1 MSAHAIPST
10 VASSLA
16 PSIAA
21 AFTRTEGS
29 VTAPAS
35 QAPLGTPQAAAAA
48 AQWVAAFESALIR
61 RDAPAAAMLFVTDGH
76 WRDLVAFTGTITTVS
91 GRAAIANRLG
101 SCLDTC
107 APEALQCAASRTPP
121 RWVQRA
127 GRDVLEAIIEFRTA
141 SGTASGVLRAVA
153 DPEGPAGIKAW
164 VLLTALQALHGDD
177 RRALSRDKALDSS
190 REFGGEN
197 WLDLRNRARHYTDHD
212 PEVLVIGAGQ
222 AGLSIAAR
230 LSADG
235 VDTLVIDRETR
246 IGDNWRNRYHSLTL
260 HNEVHVNHLPFM
272 PFPPTWPTF
281 IPKDKLG
288 NWFEA
293 YADSLELNCWTGTEL
308 TAGTW
313 DQASR
318 RWLLELKRDD
328 GSVRTMRPK
337 HLVFACGVSAIAKP
351 PQAPGLGDFAGT
363 VMHSG
368 DYTDGRAWRGK
379 RALVLGTGNS
389 AHDVAQDLHAHGA
402 QVSMIQRSPT
412 HVVSLRQAQRVYAM
426 YTEGMPIDDSD
437 LLATAMPYPA
447 LIDAYKVFTELSR
460 QVDQPLLDRL
470 AARGF
475 RLTAGEDDTGFQM
488 MYLRR
493 GGGYYFNV
501 GCSDLIADGK
511 VGLIQYDD
519 TDGFVP
525 HGLRMK
531 DGTTRQAELIVTATG
546 YYNPQEVVRRALG
559 DAVAQQVGEVWGV
572 DQDGEVRNMWRPTGQ
587 PGLWFTAGSL
597 AQCRIYSRY
606 LSLQIRMTDAAIPG
620 ALDANPVASV

>member
-1 MSAHAIPST
+1 MSAHAVPST
-10 VASSLA
+10 DANNLSPA
-16 PSIAA
+16 IAA

-35 QAPLGTPQAAAAA
+35 HAPLGTAEALAAAS
-48 AQWVAAFESALIR
+48 QWIAAFESALTQ
-61 RDAPAAAMLFVTDGH
+61 RDAQAAARLFVTDGH
-76 WRDLVAFTGTITTVS
+76 WRDLVAFTGTITTIS
-91 GRAAIANRLG
+91 GRAAIAGRLG
-101 SCLDTC
+101 SCLDSC
-107 APEALQCAASRTPP
+107 APEGLRCAETRTPP

-127 GRDVLEAIIEFRTA
+127 GRNVLEAIIEFRTA
-141 SGTASGVLRAVA
+141 SGTAAGALRAVA
-153 DPEGPAGIKAW
+153 DPDGPAGIKAW

-197 WLDLRNRARHYTDHD
+197 WLDQRNRARSYTDHD

-235 VDTLVIDRETR
+235 VDTLVIDRESR
-246 IGDNWRNRYHSLTL
+246 IGDNWRHRYHSLTL

-308 TAGTW
+308 TAGSW
-313 DQASR
+313 DQALQ
-318 RWLLELKRDD
+318 RWSVELKRDD

-351 PQAPGLGDFAGT
+351 PHAPGLSDFAGT

-368 DYTDGRAWRGK
+368 AYTDGRAWRGK

-412 HVVSLRQAQRVYAM
+412 HVVSLRQAQRVYAL

-437 LLATAMPYPA
+437 LLATAMPYPV

-511 VGLIQYDD
+511 VGLVQYDD
-519 TDGFVP
+519 IDGFVP
-525 HGLRMK
+525 QGLRMK
-531 DGTTRQAELIVTATG
+531 DGTSMQADLIVTATG

-559 DAVAQQVGEVWGV
+559 DDVAQRVGEVWGV
-572 DQDGEVRNMWRPTGQ
+572 DRDGEVRNMWRPTGQ

-606 LSLQIRMTDAAIPG
+606 LSLQIRLAGLSQLNAETT
-620 ALDANPVASV
+620 

>member
-1 MSAHAIPST
+1 MSALASP
-10 VASSLA
+10 ASSSTGTA
-16 PSIAA
+16 PALAA

-29 VTAPAS
+29 VTAPTNS
-35 QAPLGTPQAAAAA
+35 APQGTPEAAASAS
-48 AQWVAAFESALIR
+48 QWVAAFDAALNR
-61 RDAPAAAMLFVTDGH
+61 RDAQAAADLFASDGH
-76 WRDLVAFTGTITTVS
+76 WRDLVALCGTITTVS
-91 GRAAIANRLG
+91 GREPIARSLS
-101 SCLDTC
+101 SCLAQS
-107 APEALQCAASRTPP
+107 APTALQVDQGRTPP

-127 GRDVLEAIIEFRTA
+127 GRNVLEALIEFRTA
-141 SGTASGVLRAVA
+141 AGTASGALRAVA
-153 DPEGPAGIKAW
+153 DPDGPGGIKAW

-197 WLDLRNRARHYTDHD
+197 WLDRRIRSRDYADHD
-212 PEVLVIGAGQ
+212 PDVLIIGAGQ

-235 VDTLVIDRETR
+235 VDTLVIDREAR

-293 YADSLELNCWTGTEL
+293 YADSLELNCWTRTEL
-308 TAGTW
+308 TAGSW
-313 DQASR
+313 DEATR
-318 RWLLELKRDD
+318 RWSVELKRED

-337 HLVFACGVSAIAKP
+337 HLVFACGVSAIPKTP
-351 PQAPGLGDFAGT
+351 EAPGLANFAGT

-368 DYTDGRAWRGK
+368 AYTDGRAWRGK

-389 AHDVAQDLHAHGA
+389 AHDVAQDLHSHGV

-412 HVVSLRQAQRVYAM
+412 HVVSLRQAQRVYAL

-437 LLATAMPYPA
+437 LLATALPYPA

-475 RLTAGEDDTGFQM
+475 RLTAGEDNTGFQM

-501 GCSDLIADGK
+501 GCSDLIADGE
-511 VGLIQYDD
+511 VGLIQYQDID
-519 TDGFVP
+519 QFVP
-525 HGLRMK
+525 EGVRMK
-531 DGTTRQAELIVTATG
+531 DGTVMKADLLVTATG

-559 DAVAQQVGEVWGV
+559 ESVANRVGEVWGV
-572 DQDGEVRNMWRPTGQ
+572 DYDGEVRNMWRPTGQ

-606 LSLQIRMTDAAIPG
+606 LALQIRMAD
-620 ALDANPVASV
+620 SKR

>member
-1 MSAHAIPST
+1 MSAI
-10 VASSLA
+10 A
-16 PSIAA
+16 PSSSAATQTSGASGPGVAA
-21 AFTRTEGS
+21 AYSRTEGS
-29 VTAPAS
+29 VTAPS
-35 QAPLGTPQAAAAA
+35 STPPIGTQEAAEAATRWLA
-48 AQWVAAFESALIR
+48 ALNEALTGTDAVGTAALFAES
-61 RDAPAAAMLFVTDGH
+61 GH
-76 WRDLVAFTGTITTVS
+76 WRDLVALSGTISTVS
-91 GRAAIANRLG
+91 GREPIAQALRACLPRSRPIGVRLAA
-101 SCLDTC
+101 
-107 APEALQCAASRTPP
+107 ERTPA
-121 RWVQRA
+121 RWVARA
-127 GRDVLEAIIEFRTA
+127 GQDVLEALFEFQTSA
-141 SGTASGVLRAVA
+141 GVASGVLRGIA
-153 DPEGPAGIKAW
+153 DPSGPGGIRAW
-164 VLLTALQALHGDD
+164 IVVTALQALHGDD
-177 RRALSRDKALDSS
+177 RRGLSRDKALDSN
-190 REFGGEN
+190 REFGVEN
-197 WLDLRNRARHYTDHD
+197 WLDRRVRARQYADHD
-212 PEVLVIGAGQ
+212 PQVLVIGAGQ

-230 LSADG
+230 LTADG
-235 VDTLVIDRETR
+235 VDTLVIDREAR

-313 DQASR
+313 DEATRHWSV
-318 RWLLELKRDD
+318 ELKRED

-337 HLVFACGVSAIAKP
+337 HLVFACGVSAIPK
-351 PQAPGLGDFAGT
+351 APEAAGLADFAGT

-368 DYTDGRAWRGK
+368 AYTDGRDWRGK

-389 AHDVAQDLHAHGA
+389 AHDVAQDLHSHGV

-412 HVVSLRQAQRVYAM
+412 HVVSLRQAQRVYAL

-437 LLATAMPYPA
+437 LLATALPYPA

-475 RLTAGEDDTGFQM
+475 RLTDGEDHTGFQM

-511 VGLIQYDD
+511 VGLIQYQDID
-519 TDGFVP
+519 RIVP
-525 HGLRMK
+525 EGLRMK
-531 DGTTRQAELIVTATG
+531 DGTVMQADLLVAATG

-559 DAVAQQVGEVWGV
+559 ESVANRVGEVWGV
-572 DQDGEVRNMWRPTGQ
+572 DHDGEVRNMWRPTGQ

-606 LSLQIRMTDAAIPG
+606 LALQIRMGEAA
-620 ALDANPVASV
+620 S

>member
-1 MSAHAIPST
+1 MSTLAPP
-10 VASSLA
+10 ASSSPGTTPVL
-16 PSIAA
+16 SA

-29 VTAPAS
+29 VTAPTGQAPVGTPEAAASAS
-35 QAPLGTPQAAAAA
+35 QWVAALDAALSVRDSQAAAA
-48 AQWVAAFESALIR
+48 
-61 RDAPAAAMLFVTDGH
+61 LFSTDGH
-76 WRDLVAFTGTITTVS
+76 WRDLVAITGTISTVS
-91 GRAAIANRLG
+91 GREAIARSLAACLSG
-101 SCLDTC
+101 S
-107 APEALQCAASRTPP
+107 APASLQLAQGRTPP

-127 GRDVLEAIIEFRTA
+127 GRNVLEAIIEFRTA
-141 SGTASGVLRAVA
+141 AGSASGALRAVA
-153 DPEGPAGIKAW
+153 DPYGPGGVKAW

-177 RRALSRDKALDSS
+177 RRGLSRDQALDSS

-197 WLDLRNRARHYTDHD
+197 WLDRRIRSRHYADHD

-235 VDTLVIDRETR
+235 VDTLVIDREAR

-313 DQASR
+313 DEASR
-318 RWLLELKRDD
+318 RWSVELKRED
-328 GSVRTMRPK
+328 GSMRTMRPR
-337 HLVFACGVSAIAKP
+337 HLVFACGVSAIPKTP
-351 PQAPGLGDFAGT
+351 EAPGLESFAGT

-368 DYTDGRAWRGK
+368 AYTDGRAWRGK

-389 AHDVAQDLHAHGA
+389 AHDVAQDLHSHGV
-402 QVSMIQRSPT
+402 QVSMIQRSPA
-412 HVVSLRQAQRVYAM
+412 HVVSLRQAQRVYAL

-437 LLATAMPYPA
+437 LLATALPYPV

-475 RLTAGEDDTGFQM
+475 RLTDGEDHTGFQM

-511 VGLIQYDD
+511 VGLIQYQDID
-519 TDGFVP
+519 RIVP
-525 HGLRMK
+525 EGVRMK
-531 DGTTRQAELIVTATG
+531 DGTLMQADLLVAATG

-559 DAVAQQVGEVWGV
+559 DAVADRVGEVWGV
-572 DQDGEVRNMWRPTGQ
+572 DHDGEVRNMWRPTAQ

-606 LSLQIRMTDAAIPG
+606 LALQIRMAKAEG
-620 ALDANPVASV
+620 